1 MRHDGVPLPIKVLA
15 CVPGLIYGAMI
26 FLAEGMPRSWLA
38 ILAAALIGAFV
49 LCSILEYPFQIVW
62 PAFVGVFLL
71 VMCALAVARGLP
83 DTSPLPLTGSDLEV
97 WGVVVLACLY
107 IIWGGLSAH
116 RAVRDIM

>member
-1 MRHDGVPLPIKVLA
+1 
-15 CVPGLIYGAMI
+15 MI

-38 ILAAALIGAFV
+38 ILAAAWLGAFLICAV
-49 LCSILEYPFQIVW
+49 LEYPVPIAW

-71 VMCALAVARGLP
+71 VMCVLAIARGLP

-97 WGVVVLACLY
+97 WAWAVLACLY

-116 RAVRDIM
+116 RVVRDII